1 MNKKVLEYKD
11 VEIKLD
17 SDLKILGLT
26 LIVYEG
32 EFVFLI
38 GKTGTGKSSILK
50 SMYSENKILDGE
62 AKISNTNLKTISE
75 KNIPFLRRK
84 IGVIFQDFQLLKD
97 RTVYKNLE
105 FVLDATGWGNQNEK
119 KDRIENCL
127 QKVHISDLSNKF
139 PSQLSGGQKQKV
151 AIARAL
157 LNNPEIIIADEPT
170 GNLDPKSSIEIMNVL
185 EEINQNGNTIVMAT
199 HDFSLLHKFKG
210 RILRCRDGKIDE
222 IHQKDLNIETV
233 YQ

>member
-1 MNKKVLEYKD
+1 MKKKVLEYKD

-26 LIVYEG
+26 LIVNEG

-38 GKTGTGKSSILK
+38 GKTGSGKSSILK

-151 AIARAL
+151 AIARSL

-210 RILRCRDGKIDE
+210 RILRCKDGKIDE

-233 YQ
+233 YE

>member
-11 VEIKLD
+11 VEIQLD

-26 LIVYEG
+26 LIVNQG

-38 GKTGTGKSSILK
+38 GKTGSGKSSILK
-50 SMYSENKILDGE
+50 SMYAENKILDGE

-105 FVLDATGWGNQNEK
+105 FVLNATGWGKQNEK
-119 KDRIENCL
+119 KDRIETCL

-151 AIARAL
+151 AIARSL

-185 EEINQNGNTIVMAT
+185 EEINKNGNTIVMAT
-199 HDFSLLHKFKG
+199 HDFGLLHKFKG

>member
-38 GKTGTGKSSILK
+38 GKTGSGKSSILK

-84 IGVIFQDFQLLKD
+84 IGIIFQDFQLLKD

-151 AIARAL
+151 AIARSL